1 MGDLAGRSTGGAPLS
16 AEQQAAVDA
25 LTEPTP
31 LESIAAFAAIT
42 GDTITTTAIAAGAT
56 VATGAYT

>member
-1 MGDLAGRSTGGAPLS
+1 MKIGASAGTVLT
-16 AEQQAAVDA
+16 EDEQAAIDA
-25 LTEPTP
+25 LTEPTT

-42 GDTITTTAIAAGAT
+42 GDTITTTAITAGAT